1 MIATELAHGEMRRCH
16 DMRQNTSAGS
26 WRLAGR
32 PRCVALSSTKF
43 MRLMKG
49 KWIACH
55 VYGKRL
61 PRPSVGGA
69 LPYVKLRCCC
79 GASAGSVRESS
90 LLECVLLAAWC
101 LGASPAVEECV
112 SFACTTCFGFA
123 FCFFE
128 KINMT
133 DLSATDRINTIL
145 VRLTDLSEGS
155 ARCWC
160 AQFAQRKWAVQ
171 SRCVRRANHEN
182 AASAASCA
190 AYGHA
195 SEYHNDSSR

>member
-101 LGASPAVEECV
+101 LGASKGCRRMCE
-112 SFACTTCFGFA
+112 
-123 FCFFE
+123 FCMHNVLWVRILFF
-128 KINMT
+128 
-133 DLSATDRINTIL
+133 
-145 VRLTDLSEGS
+145 
-155 ARCWC
+155 
-160 AQFAQRKWAVQ
+160 
-171 SRCVRRANHEN
+171 
-182 AASAASCA
+182 
-190 AYGHA
+190 
-195 SEYHNDSSR
+195 